1 MQYCKLGINGKILN
15 IIEVAE
21 TDCQDADG
29 NFDNTIGLQFLENL
43 LGWALWT
50 PVLSDSV
57 GTPTIGGYWIDEHNV
72 FKTTQPFT
80 SWTFNNST
88 GEWEAPSANP
98 DPDNVDN
105 PYIWSGENQT
115 WFQK

>member
-1 MQYCKLGINGKILN
+1 MQYYKLDINGKILN

-21 TDCQDADG
+21 TNCQYADG

-50 PVLSDSV
+50 PVLSDSK
-57 GTPTIGGYWIDEHNV
+57 GTPAIGGHWIEEHSV
-72 FKTTQPFT
+72 FKTYQPFP
-80 SWTFNNST
+80 SWTFNNAT
-88 GEWEAPSANP
+88 GDWEAPSANP
-98 DPDNVDN
+98 DPDNVDK
-105 PYIWSGENQT
+105 PYSWNEENQT